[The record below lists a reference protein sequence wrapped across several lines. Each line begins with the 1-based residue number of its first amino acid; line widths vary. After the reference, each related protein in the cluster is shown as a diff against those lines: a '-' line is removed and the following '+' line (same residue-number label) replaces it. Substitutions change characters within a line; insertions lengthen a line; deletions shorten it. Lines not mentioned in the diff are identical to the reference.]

1 MCGRRPF
8 PSPPLYLQESRI
20 NSCAIFL
27 GGIFLQI
34 SSKYIEIDSINT
46 HYHEEGTGKEKIIL
60 IHGSGPGVSAFANWR
75 LVIPRLSESY
85 QVFAPDIIG
94 FGETDKLPNHDY
106 HIELWVKH
114 LIGFIEAVSDEPVY
128 LVGNSFGGALS
139 LQIAYRRPDLV
150 KKLIL
155 MGSVGMKHPISEG
168 LDRVWG
174 YEPSLDSMRNLI
186 KIFSY
191 NQDAANNEELVRM
204 RYEASIRPDVKEAFS
219 AMFPAPRQQKLDEMA
234 LEDEQIKQIETQ
246 TLIFHGLNDQVI
258 PIEQTSYRLI
268 QLLPHA
274 ELHVFNE
281 CGHWT
286 QIEKTEPFI
295 DNILTFIKN

>member
-1 MCGRRPF
+1 MIIASKF
-8 PSPPLYLQESRI
+8 I
-20 NSCAIFL
+20 NIN
-27 GGIFLQI
+27 GIH
-34 SSKYIEIDSINT
+34 T
-46 HYHEEGTGKEKIIL
+46 HYHEEGTGDEKIIL

-94 FGETDKLPNHDY
+94 FGETDKLADHNY
-106 HIELWVKH
+106 HIGLWVEH
-114 LIGFIEAVSDEPVY
+114 LIGFIESVSNEPVY

-139 LQIAYRRPDLV
+139 LHIAYRRPDLV

-155 MGSVGMKHPISEG
+155 MGSVGTKHPISKG
-168 LDRVWG
+168 LDQVWG

-186 KIFSY
+186 KLFSY
-191 NQDAANNEELVRM
+191 DQAAANNEELVRL
-204 RYEASIRPDVKEAFS
+204 RYEASIRPDVKEAFG
-219 AMFPAPRQQKLDEMA
+219 AMFQAPRQSKLDEMA
-234 LEDEQIKQIETQ
+234 LEDEQIKQIEVK

-258 PIEQTSYRLI
+258 PIEETSYRLI

-295 DNILTFIKN
+295 DHILTFIKNEAKLKV

>member
-1 MCGRRPF
+1 MQF
-8 PSPPLYLQESRI
+8 T
-20 NSCAIFL
+20 
-27 GGIFLQI
+27 
-34 SSKYIEIDSINT
+34 SKYINLNGFNT
-46 HYHEEGTGKEKIIL
+46 HYHEEGSGNEKIIL

-85 QVFAPDIIG
+85 QVFAPDMIG
-94 FGETDKLPNHDY
+94 FGETDKLSNNDY
-106 HIELWVKH
+106 TIDLWVEH
-114 LIGFIEAVSDEPVY
+114 LISFIEAVSSEPVY

-155 MGSVGMKHPISEG
+155 MGSVGMKYPISEG
-168 LDRVWG
+168 LDQVWG
-174 YEPSLDSMRNLI
+174 YEPSIDSMRNLI
-186 KIFSY
+186 KLFSY
-191 NQDAANNEELVRM
+191 NQEAANDEELVRI
-204 RYEASIRPDVKEAFS
+204 RYEGSIRPDTKEAFS
-219 AMFPAPRQQKLDEMA
+219 AMFPAPRQKKLDELA
-234 LEDEQIKQIETQ
+234 LEDEQIKQIEVK

-295 DNILTFIKN
+295 DNILTFLKNESIINEKSNQLSR

>member
-1 MCGRRPF
+1 MIITSKF
-8 PSPPLYLQESRI
+8 I
-20 NSCAIFL
+20 NIN
-27 GGIFLQI
+27 G
-34 SSKYIEIDSINT
+34 INT
-46 HYHEEGTGKEKIIL
+46 HYHKEGTGNEKIIL

-94 FGETDKLPNHDY
+94 FGETDKLSDHHY
-106 HIELWVKH
+106 HIDLWVEH
-114 LIGFIEAVSDEPVY
+114 LIGFIESVSNEPVY

-139 LQIAYRRPDLV
+139 LHIAYRRPDLV

-155 MGSVGMKHPISEG
+155 MGSVGTKHPISKG
-168 LDRVWG
+168 LDQVWG

-186 KIFSY
+186 KLFSY
-191 NQDAANNEELVRM
+191 DQAAANNEELVRL
-204 RYEASIRPDVKEAFS
+204 RYEASIRPDVKEAFA
-219 AMFPAPRQQKLDEMA
+219 AMFQAPRQSKLDEMA
-234 LEDEQIKQIETQ
+234 LEDEQIKQIEVK

-258 PIEQTSYRLI
+258 PIEETSYRLI

-295 DNILTFIKN
+295 DHILTFIKNESKLKV

>member
-1 MCGRRPF
+1 M
-8 PSPPLYLQESRI
+8 EI
-20 NSCAIFL
+20 A
-27 GGIFLQI
+27 
-34 SSKYIEIDSINT
+34 SKYIDINGVQT
-46 HYHEEGTGKEKIIL
+46 HYHSEGSGQEKIIL

-75 LVIPRLSESY
+75 LVIPRLSEHFE
-85 QVFAPDIIG
+85 VFAPDIIG
-94 FGETDKLPNHDY
+94 FGETDKPADQNYTMEQWID
-106 HIELWVKH
+106 H
-114 LIGFIEAVSDEPVY
+114 LIQFIEAVSDEPVY

-155 MGSVGMKHPISEG
+155 MGAVGTKHPISPG

-174 YEPSLDSMRNLI
+174 YDPSLEEMHELI
-186 KIFSY
+186 KLFSY
-191 NQDAANNEELVRM
+191 SQDAANNEELVRL
-204 RYEASIRPDVKEAFS
+204 RYEASIRPDSKEAFA
-219 AMFPAPRQQKLDEMA
+219 AMFPEPRQARLDEMA
-234 LEDEQIKQIETQ
+234 LEDDQIRKIETE

-258 PIEQTSYRLI
+258 PIEHTSYRLI
-268 QLLPHA
+268 ELLPHA

-295 DNILTFIKN
+295 NNILAFLQKDSVQISS

>member
-1 MCGRRPF
+1 
-8 PSPPLYLQESRI
+8 
-20 NSCAIFL
+20 
-27 GGIFLQI
+27 LQI
-34 SSKYIEIDSINT
+34 KSKFITINGINT
-46 HYHEEGTGKEKIIL
+46 HYHEEGTGNEKIIL
-60 IHGSGPGVSAFANWR
+60 IHGSGPGVSALANWR

-94 FGETDKLPNHDY
+94 FGETDKLANQDY
-106 HIELWVKH
+106 NINLWVEH
-114 LIGFIEAVSDEPVY
+114 LISFIEAVSDEPVY

-139 LQIAYRRPDLV
+139 LHIAYHRPDLV

-155 MGSVGMKHPISEG
+155 MGSVGTKHQISEG

-174 YEPSLDSMRNLI
+174 YEPSLESMKDLI
-186 KIFSY
+186 KLFSY
-191 NQDAANNEELVRM
+191 NQEAANNEELVRM

-219 AMFPAPRQQKLDEMA
+219 AMFPEPRQKKLDEMA
-234 LEDEQIKQIETQ
+234 LEDEQIRKIETQ

-258 PIEQTSYRLI
+258 PIEETSYRLI

-295 DNILTFIKN
+295 DAILNFIKVPSTQTV

>member
-1 MCGRRPF
+1 MIIASKF
-8 PSPPLYLQESRI
+8 I
-20 NSCAIFL
+20 NIN
-27 GGIFLQI
+27 GIH
-34 SSKYIEIDSINT
+34 T
-46 HYHEEGTGKEKIIL
+46 HYHEEGTGDEKIIL

-94 FGETDKLPNHDY
+94 FGETDKLADHNY
-106 HIELWVKH
+106 HIDLWVEH
-114 LIGFIEAVSDEPVY
+114 LIGFIEAVSNEPVY

-139 LQIAYRRPDLV
+139 LHIAYRRPDLV

-155 MGSVGMKHPISEG
+155 MGSVGTKHPISKG
-168 LDRVWG
+168 LDQVWG

-186 KIFSY
+186 KLFSY
-191 NQDAANNEELVRM
+191 DQAAANNEELVRL
-204 RYEASIRPDVKEAFS
+204 RYEASIRPDVKEAFA
-219 AMFPAPRQQKLDEMA
+219 AMFQAPRQSKLDEMA
-234 LEDEQIKQIETQ
+234 LEDEQIKQIEVK

-258 PIEQTSYRLI
+258 PIEETSYRLI

-295 DNILTFIKN
+295 DHILTFIKNESKLKV

>member
-1 MCGRRPF
+1 M
-8 PSPPLYLQESRI
+8 
-20 NSCAIFL
+20 
-27 GGIFLQI
+27 
-34 SSKYIEIDSINT
+34 
-46 HYHEEGTGKEKIIL
+46 
-60 IHGSGPGVSAFANWR
+60 
-75 LVIPRLSESY
+75 
-85 QVFAPDIIG
+85 IG
-94 FGETDKLPNHDY
+94 FGETDKLSNNEYTID
-106 HIELWVKH
+106 LWVEH
-114 LIGFIEAVSDEPVY
+114 LISFIEAVSSEPVY

-155 MGSVGMKHPISEG
+155 MGSVGMKYPISEG
-168 LDRVWG
+168 LDQVWG
-174 YEPSLDSMRNLI
+174 YEPSIDSMRNLI
-186 KIFSY
+186 KLFSY
-191 NQDAANNEELVRM
+191 NQEAANNEELVRI
-204 RYEASIRPDVKEAFS
+204 RYEGSIRPDTKEAFS
-219 AMFPAPRQQKLDEMA
+219 AMFPAPRQKKLDELA
-234 LEDEQIKQIETQ
+234 LEDEQIKQIEVK

-295 DNILTFIKN
+295 DNILTFLKEKTIINEESNQLSR

>member
-1 MCGRRPF
+1 MIIASKF
-8 PSPPLYLQESRI
+8 I
-20 NSCAIFL
+20 NIN
-27 GGIFLQI
+27 G
-34 SSKYIEIDSINT
+34 INT
-46 HYHEEGTGKEKIIL
+46 HYHEEGTGDEKIIL

-94 FGETDKLPNHDY
+94 FGETDKLADHNY
-106 HIELWVKH
+106 HIDLWVEH
-114 LIGFIEAVSDEPVY
+114 LIGFIEAVSNEPVY

-139 LQIAYRRPDLV
+139 LHIAYRRPDLV

-155 MGSVGMKHPISEG
+155 MGSVGTKHQISEG
-168 LDRVWG
+168 LDQVWG

-186 KIFSY
+186 KLFSY
-191 NQDAANNEELVRM
+191 DQAAANNEELVRL
-204 RYEASIRPDVKEAFS
+204 RYEASIRPDVKEAFA
-219 AMFPAPRQQKLDEMA
+219 AMFQAPRQNKLDEMA
-234 LEDEQIKQIETQ
+234 LEDEQIKQIEVK

-258 PIEQTSYRLI
+258 PIEETSYRLI

-295 DNILTFIKN
+295 DHILTFIKNEASLKV

>member
-1 MCGRRPF
+1 M
-8 PSPPLYLQESRI
+8 
-20 NSCAIFL
+20 
-27 GGIFLQI
+27 QI
-34 SSKYIEIDSINT
+34 SSKYIKLNGINT
-46 HYHEEGTGKEKIIL
+46 HYHEEGTGNEKIIL
-60 IHGSGPGVSAFANWR
+60 IHGSGPGVSALANWR
-75 LVIPRLSESY
+75 LVIPRLSQSY

-94 FGETDKLPNHDY
+94 FGETDKLSNHDY
-106 HIELWVKH
+106 NIELWVEH
-114 LIGFIEAVSDEPVY
+114 LISFIEAVSHEPVY

-155 MGSVGMKHPISEG
+155 MGSVGTKHPISEG
-168 LDRVWG
+168 LDKVWG

-186 KIFSY
+186 KLFSY
-191 NQDAANNEELVRM
+191 NQEAANNEELVRM

-219 AMFPAPRQQKLDEMA
+219 AMFPAPRQKKLDEMA
-234 LEDEQIKQIETQ
+234 LEDEQIKKIEIE

-295 DNILTFIKN
+295 DNILTFIKNQSNTISPVKRRVTVLEK

>member
-1 MCGRRPF
+1 M
-8 PSPPLYLQESRI
+8 
-20 NSCAIFL
+20 
-27 GGIFLQI
+27 QI
-34 SSKYIEIDSINT
+34 SSKFININGINT
-46 HYHEEGTGKEKIIL
+46 HYHEEGAGNEKIIL

-85 QVFAPDIIG
+85 QVFAPDVIG

-106 HIELWVKH
+106 TIDLWVEH
-114 LIGFIEAVSDEPVY
+114 LIGFIEAVSNEPVY

-155 MGSVGMKHPISEG
+155 MGSVGTKHPISEG

-174 YEPSLDSMRNLI
+174 YEPSLDSMRDLI
-186 KIFSY
+186 KLFSY
-191 NQDAANNEELVRM
+191 NQEAANNEELVRM
-204 RYEASIRPDVKEAFS
+204 RYEASMRTDTKEAFS
-219 AMFPAPRQQKLDEMA
+219 AMFPAPRQKKLDEMA
-234 LEDEQIKQIETQ
+234 LEDVQIRSIETQ

-268 QLLPHA
+268 ELLPHA

-295 DNILTFIKN
+295 NNILSFIKNENESLVNR

>member
-1 MCGRRPF
+1 M
-8 PSPPLYLQESRI
+8 
-20 NSCAIFL
+20 
-27 GGIFLQI
+27 QI
-34 SSKYIEIDSINT
+34 SSKYMEINGINT
-46 HYHEEGTGKEKIIL
+46 HYHEEGNGNETIIL

-85 QVFAPDIIG
+85 KVFAPDVIG
-94 FGETDKLPNHDY
+94 FGETDKLSDQNYRMD
-106 HIELWVKH
+106 LWVEH

-128 LVGNSFGGALS
+128 IVGNSFGGALA
-139 LQIAYRRPDLV
+139 LHIGYRRPDLV

-155 MGSVGMKHPISEG
+155 MGSVGTKHQISEG
-168 LDRVWG
+168 LERVWG
-174 YEPSLDSMRNLI
+174 YEPSLESMRELI
-186 KIFSY
+186 KLFSY
-191 NQDAANNEELVRM
+191 DQAAAENEELVRM
-204 RYEASIRPDVKEAFS
+204 RYEASMRPDVKEAFA
-219 AMFPAPRQQKLDEMA
+219 AMFPAPRQKMLDEMA
-234 LEDEQIKQIETQ
+234 LEDEQIQQIEIP

-258 PIEQTSYRLI
+258 KIEDTSYRLI

-295 DNILTFIKN
+295 DHILTFVKG